1 MCGRFVAVG
10 SWLEL
15 QERHGEY
22 LIRVQSDMSRLK
34 KEELQA
40 VVKKALLASD
50 VKSSDDARRRT
61 TTFHVSCTVCTLFRI
76 NE

>member
-1 MCGRFVAVG
+1 MCGRFVAIG
-10 SWLEL
+10 SWPEL

-22 LIRVQSDMSRLK
+22 LICVQSDMSKIK
-34 KEELQA
+34 KEKLET

-61 TTFHVSCTVCTLFRI
+61 TTFHVSYTLFYSD
-76 NE
+76 

>member
-1 MCGRFVAVG
+1 MCGRFVAIG

-22 LIRVQSDMSRLK
+22 MIHVQPDLSK
-34 KEELQA
+34 IKEEELKTI
-40 VVKKALLASD
+40 VKKALLVSD

-61 TTFHVSCTVCTLFRI
+61 TTFYVS
-76 NE
+76 